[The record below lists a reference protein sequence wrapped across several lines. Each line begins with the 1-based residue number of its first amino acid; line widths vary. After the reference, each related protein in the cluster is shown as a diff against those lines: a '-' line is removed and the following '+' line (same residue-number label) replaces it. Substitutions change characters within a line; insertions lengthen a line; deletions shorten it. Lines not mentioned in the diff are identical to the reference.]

1 LNLAIDIGN
10 TSTKF
15 AIFNNHKIVFY
26 FRIPTSPK
34 INPVGI
40 FKNLPQSSKNNIKQ
54 IGISSVVPSE
64 NVMYRQSCITYF
76 NIKPLIISTKNK
88 LPVNVMMDEP
98 LKTGADRLCIAVSGY
113 EYFKKKKNIIVV
125 GLGTANTFDVILKNG
140 DFIGGLIAA
149 GLEISAK
156 ALFELTEK
164 LPLIESKNLKI
175 PNKIIGK
182 SPEEAV
188 RAGLLYT
195 ALYSVEGII
204 NHIEKEYKRKFKV
217 IITGGFGKTLKKHLN
232 FDAKFIDDMV
242 LKGINEIININTT

>member
-1 LNLAIDIGN
+1 MNLAIDIGN

-64 NVMYRQSCITYF
+64 NVMYRQSCIKYF

-113 EYFKKKKNIIVV
+113 EYFYFSV
-125 GLGTANTFDVILKNG
+125 GQNTLSRALKHSQYPNL
-140 DFIGGLIAA
+140 IG
-149 GLEISAK
+149 
-156 ALFELTEK
+156 LF
-164 LPLIESKNLKI
+164 
-175 PNKIIGK
+175 
-182 SPEEAV
+182 
-188 RAGLLYT
+188 
-195 ALYSVEGII
+195 YSVLTSICHLDYSYNCLII
-204 NHIEKEYKRKFKV
+204 NVNYS
-217 IITGGFGKTLKKHLN
+217 
-232 FDAKFIDDMV
+232 
-242 LKGINEIININTT
+242 